1 MLLSRICQ
9 CKKTEL
15 LDIDRKTR
23 ILLKAYHV
31 FHNKSN
37 VEKLYLPRKDGGRGL
52 LSVWKQFQKAIIIA
66 YYLTKSELLF
76 PRVFLEWDSS
86 GEESSVIR
94 KAETYAND
102 IGLEFVDIVKLN
114 KVECKTRVK
123 NSMTSKGNATLTNM
137 PMQKN

>member
-1 MLLSRICQ
+1 MIMAINQ
-9 CKKTEL
+9 WAVPAITYGFGIINWTKTEL

-23 ILLKAYHV
+23 TLLKAYHV

-52 LSVWKQFQKAIIIA
+52 SSVWKQFQKAIINIA

-86 GEESSVIR
+86 RGESSVIR
-94 KAETYAND
+94 KAETYSND
-102 IGLEFVDIVKLN
+102 IGLEFVD
-114 KVECKTRVK
+114 
-123 NSMTSKGNATLTNM
+123 S
-137 PMQKN
+137 